1 MVRSIIISFFITLF
15 LSGCAS
21 FYNVTYEFNQDV
33 MSGDYVLAEQLL
45 EKNKKFK
52 KPKNVLLY
60 YMNKGFVLRQQN
72 KFSESNVYFN
82 KADLYIEDQ
91 QRSIGKEALA
101 LITNDGVRP
110 YKADGFESL
119 MIHYYK
125 ALNYMA
131 LNKADGA
138 LVEVKR
144 MDLMIEQL
152 SGDEQKVTRKLPEEY
167 GFIQN
172 LMGVVYEAS
181 GDYNNAFISYRN
193 SYNNY
198 KESEIGVPAQ
208 LKMDLL
214 HAASVTGFNS
224 DVNTYEKEFGFEY
237 DPSLY
242 REQQAIVF
250 WENGMGPV
258 KEEWSLNF
266 AISGSNGSGS
276 VFFVNDD
283 LGLSIPIAVGS
294 SQQQQL
300 LGLGLT
306 RVAVPK
312 IVERRNKFVNGSLE
326 LDGKTYPLEMIQDV
340 NHLAKTT
347 HKAELLKT
355 LSKTLLRLALKKIAE
370 QNLAN
375 ENEAL
380 GALAMIGNAVTEK
393 ADTRNWQTLPAEI
406 KYARVPLNTA
416 SDFVTLSVND
426 GSSIQKDIK
435 LPINKVTTK
444 KVQLIYYHT
453 TDSWG
458 I

>member
-1 MVRSIIISFFITLF
+1 MIKSIIISFFFALT
-15 LSGCAS
+15 LSGCAT
-21 FYNVTYEFNQDV
+21 FYNITYEFNQDV
-33 MSGDYVLAEQLL
+33 MSGNYALAEQLL

-52 KPKNVLLY
+52 QPKNVLLY
-60 YMNKGFVLRQQN
+60 YMNKGYILRQQN
-72 KFSESNVYFN
+72 KFTESNVYFN
-82 KADLYIEDQ
+82 NADLYIEDQ
-91 QRSIGKEALA
+91 TRSVGKEALA
-101 LITNDGVRP
+101 MITNDGVKA

-131 LNKADGA
+131 LNNTEGA

-152 SGDEQKVTRKLPEEY
+152 SSEEKKVTRKLPEEY

-198 KESEIGVPAQ
+198 KESEVKVPNQ
-208 LKMDLL
+208 LKKDLL
-214 HAASVTGFNS
+214 HAAAATGFNG
-224 DVNTYEKEFGFEY
+224 DLRMYEKEFGFNH
-237 DPSLY
+237 DPTLY
-242 REQQAIVF
+242 SSQQALVF

-266 AISGSNGSGS
+266 AISGTSGSGS
-276 VFFVNDD
+276 VYFVNDD
-283 LGLSIPIAVGS
+283 LGFSIPFVVGA

-312 IVERRNKFVNGSLE
+312 IVERRNKFTNGSLE
-326 LDGKTYPLEMIQDV
+326 LDGKSYPLELVQDV
-340 NHLAKTT
+340 NHLAKET
-347 HKAELLKT
+347 HKAELLKV
-355 LSKTLLRLALKKIAE
+355 LSKTLLRVALKKVAE
-370 QNLAN
+370 QTLAN
-375 ENEAL
+375 ENQAL
-380 GALAMIGNAVTEK
+380 GALAMVGNAITEK

-406 KYARVPLNTA
+406 KYARVPINTA
-416 SDFVTLSVND
+416 SEHITLSVND
-426 GSSIQKDIK
+426 GSTVQKDIK

-444 KVQLIYYHT
+444 KMQLIYFHT